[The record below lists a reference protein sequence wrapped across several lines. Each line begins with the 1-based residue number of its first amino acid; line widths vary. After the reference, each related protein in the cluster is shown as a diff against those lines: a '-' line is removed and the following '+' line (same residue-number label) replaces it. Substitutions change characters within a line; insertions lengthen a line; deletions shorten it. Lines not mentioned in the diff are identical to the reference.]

1 MGACASCLG
10 LDRHPS
16 QNKKA
21 EIEPLVSAQQQQYGT
36 VETGDAGQPDE
47 EELRRERE
55 ELEQI
60 TVEATENM
68 VDASQPGTSELSQH
82 LTHARPTR
90 QFEAAAADGTS
101 EVEEEEEEAAW
112 LESVQAAGVDDVK
125 AVDALRSG
133 DLVLDISQ
141 LRDAPAATTSNA
153 QRSLKGKLPA

>member
-1 MGACASCLG
+1 M
-10 LDRHPS
+10 
-16 QNKKA
+16 
-21 EIEPLVSAQQQQYGT
+21 SAQQQQYGT

-60 TVEATENM
+60 TVEATECVNSPLRGTPGLIVYYRNM